1 MKKDRISIIIPVL
14 NEEKTISKV
23 LSSVAECI
31 KSEDFELIVVDGGSQ
46 DQTKK
51 KCFNQI
57 EKLEFHSKCTWVNCK
72 KGRAHQMNAG
82 ALIAK
87 YNLLYFV
94 HSDTLLPEGFDEH
107 IVETL
112 QKASAGCFRLK
123 FDSNKWFLRFFAFF
137 TRFNYLVCRG
147 GDQTLFLQKQVFE
160 ELSGFDS
167 RYKVYEDNEFISR
180 IYKQYNFRIAENA
193 VITSARKYR
202 KIGFLKLQFHY
213 ALIHAFYFF
222 GFGPETLKSH
232 YNRFIKSQL

>member
-14 NEEKTISKV
+14 NEEKTISKI
-23 LSSVAECI
+23 LSSIEGSI
-31 KSEDFELIVVDGGSQ
+31 ESEHFELIVVDGGSQ

-51 KCFNQI
+51 KCLAQI
-57 EKLEFHSKCTWVNCK
+57 KKLQLRSKFIWVDCK

-87 YNLLYFV
+87 YNVLFFV
-94 HSDTLLPEGFDEH
+94 HSDTLLPKGFDQH
-107 IVETL
+107 IFKMLKKVP
-112 QKASAGCFRLK
+112 AGCFRLK

-137 TRFNYLVCRG
+137 TRFNYLICRG

-167 RYKVYEDNEFISR
+167 SYKVYEDNEFISR
-180 IYKQYNFRIAENA
+180 LYKKYSFGIIAKE

-202 KIGFLKLQFHY
+202 KIGFLKLQYHY
-213 ALIHAFYFF
+213 AMIHALFF
-222 GFGPETLKSH
+222 VGYPPTALKAY
-232 YNRFIKSQL
+232 YNRRIKSQL

>member
-23 LSSVAECI
+23 LSSVAGSI

-51 KCFNQI
+51 KYFNQI
-57 EKLEFHSKCTWVNCK
+57 EKLELHSKCTWVDCK

-87 YNLLYFV
+87 YNVLYFV
-94 HSDTLLPEGFDEH
+94 HSDTLLPKGFDKH
-107 IVETL
+107 IVKTL
-112 QKASAGCFRLK
+112 QKAPAGCFRLK
-123 FDSNKWFLRFFAFF
+123 FDSHGFFLKFFAFF
-137 TRFNYLVCRG
+137 TRFNYLICRG
-147 GDQTLFLQKQVFE
+147 GDQTLFLRKEVFE
-160 ELSGFDS
+160 NLLGFDS
-167 RYKVYEDNEFISR
+167 RYKIYEDNEFISR
-180 IYKQYNFRIAENA
+180 IYKQYNFRIAKD
-193 VITSARKYR
+193 VVMTSARKYR

-213 ALIHAFYFF
+213 ALIHVFYFL

>member
-14 NEEKTISKV
+14 NEEKTISKFFHLLRIPLNQKILN
-23 LSSVAECI
+23 LSSLTEEVKI
-31 KSEDFELIVVDGGSQ
+31 KP
-46 DQTKK
+46 K

-57 EKLEFHSKCTWVNCK
+57 EKLELHSKCTWVDCK

-87 YNLLYFV
+87 YNVLYFV
-94 HSDTLLPEGFDEH
+94 HSDTLLPKGFDEH
-107 IVETL
+107 IVKTV

-137 TRFNYLVCRG
+137 TRFNYLICRG

-167 RYKVYEDNEFISR
+167 RYKIYEDNEFISR
-180 IYKQYNFRIAENA
+180 VYKQYKFGIAEDV

-222 GFGPETLKSH
+222 GFGPETLKYH